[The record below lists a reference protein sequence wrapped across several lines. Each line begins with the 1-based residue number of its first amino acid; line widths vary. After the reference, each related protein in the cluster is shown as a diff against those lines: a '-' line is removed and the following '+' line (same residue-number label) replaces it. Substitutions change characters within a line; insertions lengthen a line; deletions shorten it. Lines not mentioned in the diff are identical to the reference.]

1 METPLQSLTD
11 RYIAAQLAGDRATAL
26 QIMLEEGIGRGIPV
40 SELYLNVIQPAQH
53 RIGRLWQEN
62 RITVAQE
69 HLATAIS
76 QLVLAHLY
84 PLLPREPENGLVAVV
99 ACVPGELHDM
109 GSRVAADFFEM
120 SGYDVRFL
128 GANVPVESL
137 AAMVAE
143 TCADIVVLSVV
154 MTFNLPGL
162 REAVRAIRSAHG
174 ASPRIIVGGP
184 AIESAPGLADE
195 LGIDLW
201 GVSITDA
208 LAAARTLLASQ
219 PADLE
224 AAG

>member
-26 QIMLEEGIGRGIPV
+26 QIVLEEGIGREVPA
-40 SELYLNVIQPAQH
+40 SELYLNLIQPAQH

-62 RITVAQE
+62 CITVAQE

-143 TCADIVVLSVV
+143 TYADVVVLSVV
-154 MTFNLPGL
+154 MAFNLPGL
-162 REAVRAIRSAHG
+162 RDAVRAIRSLPG
-174 ASPRIIVGGP
+174 VSPRIIVGGP
-184 AIESAPGLADE
+184 ALESVPELADE
-195 LGIDLW
+195 LHIDLW

-208 LAAARTLLASQ
+208 IVTARNLLASQ
-219 PADLE
+219 AADLE

>member
-1 METPLQSLTD
+1 METPLHSLTD

-26 QIMLEEGIGRGIPV
+26 QIMLEDGIGGGIPAP
-40 SELYLNVIQPAQH
+40 ELYLNVIQPAQH

-76 QLVLAHLY
+76 HLVLAHLY

-109 GSRVAADFFEM
+109 GSRIAADFFEM

-137 AAMVAE
+137 SAMVAE
-143 TCADIVVLSVV
+143 SRADIVVLSVV

-162 REAVRAIRSAHG
+162 RDVVRAIRALPG
-174 ASPRIIVGGP
+174 VSPRIIVGGP
-184 AIESAPGLADE
+184 AIETVPELANE

-208 LAAARTLLASQ
+208 IVTARDLLASL

>member
-11 RYIAAQLAGDRATAL
+11 RYITAQLAGDRTTAL
-26 QIMLEEGIGRGIPV
+26 QVILEEGIGRSIPAAD
-40 SELYLNVIQPAQH
+40 LYLNVIQPAQH

-84 PLLPREPENGLVAVV
+84 PLLPREPDNGMVAVV

-128 GANVPVESL
+128 GANVPVTSL
-137 AAMVAE
+137 VAMVAE
-143 TCADIVVLSVV
+143 TRADVVILSVV
-154 MTFNLPGL
+154 MAFNLPGL
-162 REAVRAIRSAHG
+162 RDAVRSIRAVPG
-174 ASPRIIVGGP
+174 VSPRIIVGGP
-184 AIESAPGLADE
+184 AIESMPELADD
-195 LGIDLW
+195 LDIDFW

-208 LAAARTLLASQ
+208 IEGARRLLAAQ
-219 PADLE
+219 PAVLE